1 MQVEA
6 INTTSSKLV
15 EPPYLRIGRNSID
28 PGGVGI
34 MPDGGKT
41 QKEAP
46 TLECAACTDVGLV
59 RSRNE
64 DSLWVDS
71 GRGWLLLA
79 DGMGGHSSGDLA
91 SAMAVSY
98 VLNNLLDATEKN
110 GEEEKPAY
118 IRVLADSVVEANA
131 AIRSAGKQSDDVHS
145 MGSTFVGAVLN
156 PDEMTYVY
164 VGDSRLYLL
173 RDDILTQLSCDH
185 TLVQEFVDAGH
196 LTIEMAQNHPYRGLL
211 TRGLGVHDEVKPDT
225 GICALH
231 PGDRLLLC
239 TDGLTDMVDE
249 HEIARLLGMPARAD
263 EVAGSLI
270 EAANS
275 AGGRDNVSVIVAW
288 FDE

>member
-1 MQVEA
+1 
-6 INTTSSKLV
+6 
-15 EPPYLRIGRNSID
+15 
-28 PGGVGI
+28 
-34 MPDGGKT
+34 MPDDGKT
-41 QKEAP
+41 GERAP
-46 TLECAACTDVGLV
+46 TLECAACSDVGLV

-64 DSLWVDS
+64 DSLWVDA

-98 VLNNLLDATEKN
+98 VLDNLLNVADGK
-110 GEEEKPAY
+110 GPDY
-118 IRVLADSVVEANA
+118 SRVLADSVVEANF
-131 AIRSAGKQSDDVHS
+131 AICSAGRQSDADS
-145 MGSTFVGAVLN
+145 AMGSTFVGAVLS
-156 PDEMTYVY
+156 PGVMIYAY

-173 RDDILTQLSCDH
+173 RDGTLTQLSRDH

-196 LTIEMAQNHPYRGLL
+196 LTVEMAQNHPYRGLL
-211 TRGLGVHDEVKPDT
+211 TRGLGVSDEVEPDT

-249 HEIARLLGMPARAD
+249 HEIARLLGMPARAE
-263 EVAGSLI
+263 EVAGSLV

-288 FDE
+288 YAE

>member
-1 MQVEA
+1 
-6 INTTSSKLV
+6 
-15 EPPYLRIGRNSID
+15 
-28 PGGVGI
+28 
-34 MPDGGKT
+34 MPDDGKT
-41 QKEAP
+41 GERAP
-46 TLECAACTDVGLV
+46 TLECAACTDIGLV

-64 DSLWVDS
+64 DSLWVDA

-98 VLNNLLDATEKN
+98 VLDHLLNAADKEGRKTDYSRA
-110 GEEEKPAY
+110 
-118 IRVLADSVVEANA
+118 LAESVVEANS
-131 AIRSAGKQSDDVHS
+131 AICSAGKQSDVDS
-145 MGSTFVGAVLN
+145 AMGSTFVGAVLS
-156 PDEMTYVY
+156 PGVMIYAH

-173 RDDILTQLSCDH
+173 RGGTLTQLSRDH

-196 LTIEMAQNHPYRGLL
+196 LTVEMAQNHPYRGLL
-211 TRGLGVHDEVKPDT
+211 TRGLGVSDEVEPDT

-249 HEIARLLGMPARAD
+249 HEIARLLGMPARVE

-288 FDE
+288 YAERIQYDDDRCAGGAHHMTNMNGCE

>member
-1 MQVEA
+1 
-6 INTTSSKLV
+6 
-15 EPPYLRIGRNSID
+15 
-28 PGGVGI
+28 

-41 QKEAP
+41 RGRAL
-46 TLECAACTDVGLV
+46 TLECAACTDIGLV

-64 DSLWVDS
+64 DSLWSDAE
-71 GRGWLLLA
+71 RGWLLLA

-91 SAMAVSY
+91 AALAVHY
-98 VLNNLLDATEKN
+98 VLNNLLVAVEKN
-110 GEEEKPAY
+110 GKKTDY
-118 IRVLADSVVEANA
+118 SRVLAESVVEANA
-131 AIRSAGKQSDDVHS
+131 AIRGAGKQSDADCS
-145 MGSTFVGAVLN
+145 MGSTFVGAVLS
-156 PDEMTYVY
+156 PGEMTYVS

-173 RDDILTQLSCDH
+173 RDGALTQLSRDH

-196 LTIEMAQNHPYRGLL
+196 LTTEMAQNHPYRGLL
-211 TRGLGVHDEVKPDT
+211 TRGLGVHDEVQPDT

-249 HEIARLLGMPARAD
+249 HEIARLLGMPARAID
-263 EVAGSLI
+263 VAGSLI